1 MTTIINRVAFKNFYF
16 FYGDYKKNSYTFS
29 KGLNII
35 VAFVGM
41 GKSSF
46 LRGILWILRDQI
58 YDSDTRSIKSARLEP
73 LRMLSDRAKIEEDS
87 PECGAIIEFE
97 DERFRYTVEKRIKF
111 TKLSADAST
120 SNPDDWN
127 ISEPIIDISKTDL
140 ITNNTTCV
148 YDIEEQEEIIKN
160 KLINSTIQPYALL
173 QGEAIDEIVDL
184 SNSDKLTN
192 TVETLADIKELNIIE
207 SLCKNFCKHSRSDL
221 NKKQKSCSDNLTQFE
236 DFQKK
241 IDDLEQKKEN
251 LEKQI
256 VNYKSEMQKA
266 IEKVSSIQSQIA
278 NTEEC
283 VKYQTVLKKIEREEE
298 ELHDQIENKLSSI
311 NDNIFR
317 SFIPW
322 ILIGTEGKVDAFTEI
337 KEKYNEE
344 RLKKKLRNHPDE
356 LLSTLGLLPEG
367 SPDDVSLEKMLKEH
381 VCLVCGKKFEEGD
394 ESHKRIQALR
404 NRSKSQI
411 VYSEKKES
419 DVHIFFD
426 K

>member
-344 RLKKKLRNHPDE
+344 RSL
-356 LLSTLGLLPEG
+356 
-367 SPDDVSLEKMLKEH
+367 VS
-381 VCLVCGKKFEEGD
+381 
-394 ESHKRIQALR
+394 R
-404 NRSKSQI
+404 
-411 VYSEKKES
+411 
-419 DVHIFFD
+419 
-426 K
+426 

>member
-1 MTTIINRVAFKNFYF
+1 
-16 FYGDYKKNSYTFS
+16 
-29 KGLNII
+29 
-35 VAFVGM
+35 M

-283 VKYQTVLKKIEREEE
+283 VKYQTVLKK
-298 ELHDQIENKLSSI
+298 LK
-311 NDNIFR
+311 
-317 SFIPW
+317 
-322 ILIGTEGKVDAFTEI
+322 G
-337 KEKYNEE
+337 
-344 RLKKKLRNHPDE
+344 KKK
-356 LLSTLGLLPEG
+356 SYTI
-367 SPDDVSLEKMLKEH
+367 K
-381 VCLVCGKKFEEGD
+381 
-394 ESHKRIQALR
+394 
-404 NRSKSQI
+404 
-411 VYSEKKES
+411 
-419 DVHIFFD
+419 
-426 K
+426 